1 MRFWTKQHSM
11 VLKTLLETGR
21 YTAGRKNL
29 FADLQEHAPL
39 MLEAY
44 DWLSVHHPG
53 LAAKPPE
60 AECVVWLS
68 YTRDAAMVPDEAG
81 VLLELEIPPKLVTPV
96 NIAEWGMILNYA
108 YIPAGEEDGQA
119 HRKKLKALGFSDA
132 KVCMSHFYPE
142 LKQEITDSWQ
152 RLFDPSVSAGN
163 DSCYGTVW
171 ELRKEWLV
179 QVL

>member
-1 MRFWTKQHSM
+1 MRFWTKQHPM

-44 DWLSVHHPG
+44 DWLSAHHPG
-53 LAAKPPE
+53 MAAKPPE

-81 VLLELEIPPKLVTPV
+81 VLLELEIPSELVTPV
-96 NIAEWGMILNYA
+96 NIAKWGMILNYA
-108 YIPAGEEDGQA
+108 YIPAGEEDGRA
-119 HRKKLKALGFSDA
+119 HRKKLNALGLSDA

-142 LKQEITDSWQ
+142 LKGVVGPHMFGYNKRTHI
-152 RLFDPSVSAGN
+152 RHFVLYIPAGA
-163 DSCYGTVW
+163 VAA
-171 ELRKEWLV
+171 WLCT
-179 QVL
+179 LL